1 MTPGLPFVP
10 AIAVMVNIYLIFKLS
25 ILTLVRFTVWMAI
38 GTFRTR
44 ACAVLCTGSGDILIF
59 ISSLVSTG
67 LGVYFY
73 YGIKHSTLEEENI
86 ELTVS
91 AEQPAEA
98 APVPVVTSS
107 PEPRSDLFIPAQNFP
122 TWDD

>member
-1 MTPGLPFVP
+1 L
-10 AIAVMVNIYLIFKLS
+10 A
-25 ILTLVRFTVWMAI
+25 
-38 GTFRTR
+38 
-44 ACAVLCTGSGDILIF
+44 
-59 ISSLVSTG
+59 G

-91 AEQPAEA
+91 AEQPAEV
-98 APVPVVTSS
+98 PSPVVTS
-107 PEPRSDLFIPAQNFP
+107 EQEATSDLFVPAQNFP

>member
-1 MTPGLPFVP
+1 
-10 AIAVMVNIYLIFKLS
+10 
-25 ILTLVRFTVWMAI
+25 MA
-38 GTFRTR
+38 F
-44 ACAVLCTGSGDILIF
+44 IF
-59 ISSLVSTG
+59 ISSFLSAG

-91 AEQPAEA
+91 AEQPTEA
-98 APVPVVTSS
+98 TPVSVVTSP
-107 PEPRSDLFIPAQNFP
+107 PEATSDLFIPAQNFP